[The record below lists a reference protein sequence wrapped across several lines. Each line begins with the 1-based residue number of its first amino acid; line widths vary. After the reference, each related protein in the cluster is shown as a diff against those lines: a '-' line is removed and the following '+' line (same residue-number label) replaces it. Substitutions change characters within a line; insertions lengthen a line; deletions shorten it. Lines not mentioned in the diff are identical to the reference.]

1 MAFYDEISYS
11 VTPYVARV
19 NKAIEFF
26 NRNLP
31 NNTDTGLMLCIAEGP
46 TEGWPIFEGNEVPP
60 LPTLTLSQLENV
72 IGFKRYK
79 SMRFVTSDDAGIYSV
94 GGLLWKPVS
103 GSTVEENIYY
113 ARQVNSRWLY
123 IETELDVDDLDVGDV
138 YYRQIGLYSNLKIR
152 TDVENYTTRKAFFPN
167 EIVTTINQYNY
178 DGILEVYQNVNPKR
192 RPIDFKET
200 FSWVLEF

>member
-1 MAFYDEISYS
+1 
-11 VTPYVARV
+11 
-19 NKAIEFF
+19 
-26 NRNLP
+26 
-31 NNTDTGLMLCIAEGP
+31 
-46 TEGWPIFEGNEVPP
+46 
-60 LPTLTLSQLENV
+60 
-72 IGFKRYK
+72 
-79 SMRFVTSDDAGIYSV
+79 
-94 GGLLWKPVS
+94 
-103 GSTVEENIYY
+103 
-113 ARQVNSRWLY
+113 VNSRWLY